1 MESISALKLS
11 MLACGHS
18 NMPLIALISGKFR
31 VSSQDF
37 RAPTMPQRQTG
48 ARALSK
54 ATAMGAA
61 SDGINQCSEAI
72 NASLWA
78 LEYMYAFDCIDKWQ
92 ISCE

>member
-1 MESISALKLS
+1 MGSIGALKLS

-18 NMPLIALISGKFR
+18 DMPLIALISGKFR
-31 VSSQDF
+31 VSSQGF
-37 RAPTMPQRQTG
+37 RAPTTPQRRTG

-54 ATAMGAA
+54 ATAMGAG

-72 NASLWA
+72 NVSLWA
-78 LEYMYAFDCIDKWQ
+78 LKYAFDCIDKWP

>member
-31 VSSQDF
+31 ASSHDF
-37 RAPTMPQRQTG
+37 RAPTMPQRRTG
-48 ARALSK
+48 ARGLSK
-54 ATAMGAA
+54 ATAMGAGR
-61 SDGINQCSEAI
+61 DGINQCSEAI

-78 LEYMYAFDCIDKWQ
+78 LKYAFDCIDKWQ